1 MTATIAYR
9 FSMSSTEPDHSSKF
23 VAALA
28 SVGGFV
34 GGAWGW
40 LRARENRARAQAEM
54 QSELM
59 RRLGSLESRVD
70 AKESLV
76 QQLPQQIDSLERTVV
91 SLKSELAQKDVDSR
105 HRDDEQQLQLDHL
118 KAELEIA
125 KGERDAAIAEL
136 SLLNSRMNAEEKR

>member
-9 FSMSSTEPDHSSKF
+9 CPMSSTEPDHSSKF

-76 QQLPQQIDSLERTVV
+76 QQLTQQIDSLERTVV